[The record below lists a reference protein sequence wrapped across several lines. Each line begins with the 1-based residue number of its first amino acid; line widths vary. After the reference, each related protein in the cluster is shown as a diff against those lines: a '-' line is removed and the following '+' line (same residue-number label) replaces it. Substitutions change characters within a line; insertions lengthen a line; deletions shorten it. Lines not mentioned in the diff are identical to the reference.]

1 MKTQHFLQYVYSDIE
16 RKYSD
21 ISRLA
26 VIFPNR
32 RSITYFN
39 NIISKQTSK
48 PIFGPYLS
56 SVDDFIFDVLGF
68 NKIDSLALFFE
79 FYEEYKDVQ
88 NDEHNIEN
96 CLKWA
101 DTLLKDFE
109 DIDKYLVDKKYIS
122 IITRFQKNR

>member
-21 ISRLA
+21 VSRLA

-56 SVDDFIFDVLGF
+56 SVDDFVFDVLGF
-68 NKIDSLALFFE
+68 NKIDSLALFLSFM
-79 FYEEYKDVQ
+79 K
-88 NDEHNIEN
+88 NIKMFKMMN
-96 CLKWA
+96 
-101 DTLLKDFE
+101 
-109 DIDKYLVDKKYIS
+109 
-122 IITRFQKNR
+122 II